1 MNRKRER
8 ENSYVFFI
16 SMNKRRR
23 LGIAVK
29 ERVEEWA
36 RNLDLF
42 LFFLKIKMTE
52 KPRQL

>member
-1 MNRKRER
+1 MNRKSER
-8 ENSYVFFI
+8 GKQLCVFI